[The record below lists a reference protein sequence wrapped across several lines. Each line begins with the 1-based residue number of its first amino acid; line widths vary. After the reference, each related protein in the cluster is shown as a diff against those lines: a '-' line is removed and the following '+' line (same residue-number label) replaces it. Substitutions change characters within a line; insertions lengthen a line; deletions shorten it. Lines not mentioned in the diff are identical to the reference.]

1 MENTGDRDQSRS
13 LSSHLPETAR
23 APAQHRRGKWARV
36 SPLNQR
42 ALRGTGLRW
51 RAPRARL
58 TRRWGGGEPR
68 ESPPPPPPS
77 PALEPAAAPRRM
89 PGSPEPPRP
98 QHGRAGD
105 RTEGEP
111 GGSRARALGIP
122 APERPAGDCAP
133 AARRASLQ
141 PSAARPDPPLRLPP
155 PGPAAC
161 SPRVDLCSP
170 DGRARGHTPG
180 ARPPCRVPARWPL
193 PGPQAPRS
201 ARPRRGELTGRG
213 RRRCWGGYPAGSASS
228 AGGGERGGENPG
240 ARPLKC
246 TSKFSVQSSAVHS
259 LAGG

>member
-1 MENTGDRDQSRS
+1 
-13 LSSHLPETAR
+13 
-23 APAQHRRGKWARV
+23 
-36 SPLNQR
+36 
-42 ALRGTGLRW
+42 
-51 RAPRARL
+51 
-58 TRRWGGGEPR
+58 
-68 ESPPPPPPS
+68 
-77 PALEPAAAPRRM
+77 M

-98 QHGRAGD
+98 QQGRAGD

-141 PSAARPDPPLRLPP
+141 PSAARPDPPSPP
-155 PGPAAC
+155 APAGPRCVLTSRGPLQPGRP
-161 SPRVDLCSP
+161 
-170 DGRARGHTPG
+170 RARGHTPG

-201 ARPRRGELTGRG
+201 ARPRRGERTGRG
-213 RRRCWGGYPAGSASS
+213 RRRCGGGYPAGSASS
-228 AGGGERGGENPG
+228 AGGGERGGENPR

-246 TSKFSVQSSAVHS
+246 TSKFSVPSSAVHS